1 MYLFIGKNIYFPI
14 DDGLVIRII
23 TVNKT
28 FSNREKVIQSRAMGT
43 KVFSSL
49 VVAKQYAAKLRERRL
64 NQLQENISKL
74 QEEVEVFSKSN
85 IVFKQGQLL

>member
-1 MYLFIGKNIYFPI
+1 MYLFIGKKIYFPI

-28 FSNREKVIQSRAMGT
+28 FASREKVIQSRAMGT

-49 VVAKQYAAKLRERRL
+49 VVAKHYAAKLRERKLKR
-64 NQLQENISKL
+64 LQEDISKL
-74 QEEVEVFSKSN
+74 QQEIEIFSKSN
-85 IVFKQGQLL
+85 IIFK